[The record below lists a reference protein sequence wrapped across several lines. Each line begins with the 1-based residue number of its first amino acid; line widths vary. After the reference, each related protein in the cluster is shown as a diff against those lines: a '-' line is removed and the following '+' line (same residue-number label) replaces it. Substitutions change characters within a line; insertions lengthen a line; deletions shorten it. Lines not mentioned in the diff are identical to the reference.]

1 MCSRGGLLNFEN
13 EEYVVFCLFSEPGPA
28 SSIIL
33 LLWSFCCYG
42 VSVHRG
48 ETVQP
53 GGPSI
58 SCLTNKNYICSVS
71 RITWSGLHFIT
82 CNPHKNTVRKVLILS
97 LFYGWGDWGSE
108 KLSNVSW
115 VPQPESRPSRIR
127 AWVARPHCSWL
138 RMLTTRLIIVCK
150 GNFPF
155 HYKTLPI
162 SLI

>member
-1 MCSRGGLLNFEN
+1 MCSWGGLLDFKN
-13 EEYVVFCLFSEPGPA
+13 EEYAVFRLFNELGPA

-33 LLWSFCCYG
+33 LLWSFCSYG

-71 RITWSGLHFIT
+71 RITWSSLYFIA

-97 LFYGWGDWGSE
+97 LFDGWGDGGSE

-115 VPQPESRPSRIR
+115 VPQPESRTSRIR
-127 AWVARPHCSWL
+127 AWAAKPHSSWL
-138 RMLTTRLIIVCK
+138 RTLTTRLTIVCK
-150 GNFPF
+150 GQFPF
-155 HYKTLPI
+155 H
-162 SLI
+162 